1 MPDLQQGTGN
11 QQLSERHCSA
21 AVGRSGVPALASQ
34 GASCQLLISVC
45 TSGTLQDSLPGE
57 REQREPTELTAALQ
71 NKSRA
76 RRVHVRL
83 FQRKHRAQRSRRWG
97 QAQPGT
103 ATPEQPWK
111 SRAARSGAAERGL
124 EEFPGG
130 GRHCPCK
137 TASCTYTATAGA
149 ANKAAESLR
158 AAALR

>member
-1 MPDLQQGTGN
+1 MCLTYSRGQGTSTLP
-11 QQLSERHCSA
+11 QQLSE
-21 AVGRSGVPALASQ
+21 VGRSGVPALPASDFSVHL
-34 GASCQLLISVC
+34 GHPAESLL
-45 TSGTLQDSLPGE
+45 GE
-57 REQREPTELTAALQ
+57 REQRGPTELTAALQ

-76 RRVHVRL
+76 SRVHVRL

-111 SRAARSGAAERGL
+111 SRAARSRAAERGL

-130 GRHCPCK
+130 GRHRPRK
-137 TASCTYTATAGA
+137 TASRTYTATAGA

-158 AAALR
+158 AAALL